1 MKLGTAIKTERL
13 KKNLTQEYI
22 ADELN
27 ISQRAYSKIENN
39 EVQLKIDRLYRICE
53 ILHISSTNLIRDNNT
68 KKKDTSDL
76 KEDFLYERIIENQK
90 AEIIYLKE
98 IIQILKP

>member
-53 ILHISSTNLIRDNNT
+53 ILDISPTNLIRDNNT

>member
-13 KKNLTQEYI
+13 KKKLTQEYI

-53 ILHISSTNLIRDNNT
+53 ILDISPTNLIRDNNT